1 MNSLQWI
8 AGCLALGAGL
18 SLGPSPSLG
27 AGTAQEGPARD
38 AGQNDDDLTPA
49 EKRRKAQMERIA
61 SEQARARAERDA
73 RLVNILRGMQGGW
86 QLVDFRSPQLV
97 DPGRQQVGYMLV
109 SDEFLSIEIHMAYF
123 DSAMQ
128 EEDSYIQ
135 TGTYRLNF
143 NPQEELTAMLLIGT
157 RKSEEGYVIPT
168 FPGGVTAYDVMFEK
182 VALVLTLEDST
193 RLTFERMGTGPLTDL
208 LYREVDWLPGA
219 EGRELRSAAEASAKK
234 AEVESTPDRGEG
246 E

>member
-18 SLGPSPSLG
+18 SLGSGPS
-27 AGTAQEGPARD
+27 ADAATAPEGPVQD
-38 AGQNDDDLTPA
+38 AGQDEEDLTPA

-61 SEQARARAERDA
+61 GEQARARAERDA
-73 RLVNILRGMQGGW
+73 RLVNLLRGMQGGW

-97 DPGRQQVGYMLV
+97 DAGRQEVGYMLV

-123 DSAMQ
+123 DPAMQ
-128 EEDSYIQ
+128 EGDSYIQ

-143 NPQEELTAMLLIGT
+143 NSQEELTAMLLIGT

-168 FPGGVTAYDVMFEK
+168 FPGGVTTYDVLFDK
-182 VALVLTLEDST
+182 GSLVLTLEDST
-193 RLTFERMGTGPLTDL
+193 RLTFERLGTGALTEL
-208 LYREVDWLPGA
+208 VYREVDWLPGA
-219 EGRELRSAAEASAKK
+219 KGRELRRAAEASAKMT
-234 AEVESTPDRGEG
+234 EVEPTVETDE
-246 E
+246 